1 MQQYF
6 LDDFLDIDKQVA
18 CITGQD
24 AHHIIKVMRMRL
36 DEEILIVIQ
45 ATAYVAKII
54 ELNESKKEVLVQAV
68 CVETVAR
75 ELPLHVTIALGLLKA
90 EKFEYA
96 IQKMTELGVSQ
107 IFPWQ
112 AERSVVKL
120 KDKQTSKKIERWELI
135 AKEASEQSKRLK
147 IPEILQVATLSEI
160 IKTTPAS
167 TTIYVAYEELATTTE
182 KTKIKLATEDNVLF
196 LIGPEGGIS
205 DKEVTLLK
213 NLTKE
218 RTIHF
223 VSLGTRILR
232 AETAAIF
239 AMSLCTAASENLL

>member
-6 LDDFLDIDKQVA
+6 LDNFLDIDKQVA

-68 CVETVAR
+68 CVETVVR

-147 IPEILQVATLSEI
+147 IPDILQVATLSEI

-167 TTIYVAYEELATTTE
+167 TTIYVAYEELATTE
-182 KTKIKLATEDNVLF
+182 KTKIKLAAEDNVLF

-213 NLTKE
+213 NLAKE